1 MALDTTDTTDAT
13 DTTRLGLLRAAFS
26 SITRE
31 MATDLRR
38 AAFSSIVRE
47 ARDYSVAL
55 TDARGEVIDQAE
67 CIPIM
72 TAGISYAIRGLAG
85 AVDLTTLTE
94 DDALL
99 MNDPFSG
106 GQHLQDIYLF
116 TPVFA
121 DGELIAFAASVAHH
135 VDIGGGSPGLNATA
149 TEIYQ
154 EGLRL
159 PLSRFSVSRDWGP
172 GGFVQEIIRANVRV
186 PELVIGDLNA
196 QFAANRTATTR
207 LLEATRR
214 FGTAD
219 CLAAMDALKDYAE
232 RRTRAALS
240 RIPDGVYESVQTLD
254 GSAWDS
260 GSVEVRVRITLE
272 GDRVHLDF
280 TGTGDQ
286 ITGNVN
292 CPFAS
297 TVSAAVSA
305 IRCLLDEPDLPFNE
319 GCNRPV
325 TVHAPYGSILNPR
338 PPAAVRSRLTPAS
351 RVFNAV
357 IQALGAQVPER
368 AAATGFDTTT
378 AVTVSHLDRSDSSYQ
393 VVLEI
398 LGGGWGGCDAH
409 DGADALDNPVSN
421 CANAPVEA
429 LESDYSH
436 FQIVEYALHEGSG
449 GTGKQRGGL
458 GIRRTY
464 QALADDVDIAGY
476 ADRHHEGAPGL
487 HGAGPGGTGAF
498 TVTRTDGSV
507 EQLPVVFHQKL
518 HRGDRITVVTGGGG
532 GVGDPARRHPDAVAA
547 DTRDELSRP

>member
-1 MALDTTDTTDAT
+1 MALDPS
-13 DTTRLGLLRAAFS
+13 RLGLIQAAYS
-26 SITRE
+26 SLTRE

-72 TAGISYAIRGLAG
+72 TAGISFALRGLTE
-85 AVDLTTLTE
+85 AVDPATLTE

-116 TPVFA
+116 TPVFL
-121 DGELIAFAASVAHH
+121 DGRLAAFAASVAHH

-159 PLSRFSVSRDWGP
+159 PLSRFSVSRDWGR
-172 GGFVQEIIRANVRV
+172 GGFAEEMVRANVRV

-196 QFAANRTATTR
+196 QFAANRTAATR
-207 LLEATRR
+207 LAEAAER
-214 FGTAD
+214 FTTAD
-219 CLAAMDALKDYAE
+219 CLAAMEELKDYAE
-232 RRTRAALS
+232 RRTRSALG
-240 RIPDGVYESVQTLD
+240 RVPDGVYESVQSLD
-254 GSAWDS
+254 AAPWGGTTA
-260 GSVEVRVRITLE
+260 EVRARITVS
-272 GDRVHLDF
+272 GDELHIDF
-280 TGTGDQ
+280 TGTDGQ
-286 ITGNVN
+286 IEGNVN

-297 TVSAAVSA
+297 TVSSA
-305 IRCLLDEPDLPFNE
+305 ISAVRCLLDEPDIPFNE
-319 GCNRPV
+319 GCNRPI
-325 TVHAPYGSILNPR
+325 TVHAPLGSILNPR

-357 IQALGAQVPER
+357 IEALGPQVPER

-378 AVTVSHLDRSDSSYQ
+378 AFTVSHLERATGTYQ

-398 LGGGWGGCDAH
+398 LGGGWGACAAH

-421 CANAPVEA
+421 CANSPVEA
-429 LESDYSH
+429 LESEYSH
-436 FQIVEYALHEGSG
+436 FRVVEYALHEDSG
-449 GTGKQRGGL
+449 GAGRHRGGT

-464 QALADDVDIAGY
+464 EAVADGVDIAGY
-476 ADRHHEGAPGL
+476 ADRHRSGAPGAD
-487 HGAGPGGTGAF
+487 GGEAGGTGAF
-498 TVTRTDGSV
+498 TVTRADGGV
-507 EQLPVVFHQKL
+507 EQLPVVFHEKL
-518 HRGDRITVVTGGGG
+518 RAGDRISVVTGGGG
-532 GVGDPARRHPDAVAA
+532 GHGSPAERGARSAERDRHDGIA
-547 DTRDELSRP
+547 T

>member
-1 MALDTTDTTDAT
+1 MPLDTA
-13 DTTRLGLLRAAFS
+13 RLGLIRAALS

-72 TAGISYAIRGLAG
+72 TAGISFAIRGLAD
-85 AVDLTTLTE
+85 AVDLSTLTE

-99 MNDPFSG
+99 MNDPFNG

-116 TPVFA
+116 TPVFT
-121 DGELIAFAASVAHH
+121 DGRLVAFAASVAHH

-159 PLSRFSVSRDWGP
+159 PLSRFSVSRDWGR
-172 GGFVQEIIRANVRV
+172 GGFVEEMVRANVRV
-186 PELVIGDLNA
+186 PDLVVGDLNA
-196 QFAANRTATTR
+196 QFAANRTAATR
-207 LLEATRR
+207 LKEAAVR

-219 CLAAMDALKDYAE
+219 CLTAMDELKDYSE
-232 RRTRAALS
+232 RRTRAALG

-254 GSAWDS
+254 GAPWDA
-260 GSVEVRVRITLE
+260 GTVDIRVRVTVAGEEI
-272 GDRVHLDF
+272 HLDF
-280 TGTGDQ
+280 TGSGDQ
-286 ITGNVN
+286 IDGNVN
-292 CPFAS
+292 CPLAS
-297 TVSAAVSA
+297 TVSSAISA
-305 IRCLLDEPDLPFNE
+305 IRCLLDEPDIPFNE
-319 GCNRPV
+319 GCNRPI
-325 TVHAPYGSILNPR
+325 TVHAPFGSILNPR
-338 PPAAVRSRLTPAS
+338 SPAAVRSRLTPAS
-351 RVFNAV
+351 RVFNAI
-357 IQALGAQVPER
+357 IQALGRQVPQR

-378 AVTVSHLDRSDSSYQ
+378 AFTVSHLDRDTSNYQ

-398 LGGGWGGCDAH
+398 LGGGWGACAAH
-409 DGADALDNPVSN
+409 DGADALDNPISN

-436 FQIVEYALHEGSG
+436 FRVVEYALHEHSG
-449 GTGKQRGGL
+449 GAGEHRGGL

-464 QALADDVDIAGY
+464 EAVADGVDIAGY
-476 ADRHHEGAPGL
+476 ADRHRTGAPGL
-487 HGAGPGGTGAF
+487 DGAGSGRPGSF
-498 TVTRTDGSV
+498 TITRADGSV
-507 EQLPVVFHQKL
+507 EQLPVVFHEKL
-518 HRGDRITVVTGGGG
+518 GAGDRISVVTGGGG
-532 GVGDPARRHPDAVAA
+532 GHGEPSDRAA
-547 DTRDELSRP
+547 HRLEADHRDGLAPTPSA

>member
-1 MALDTTDTTDAT
+1 MAFDAG
-13 DTTRLGLLRAAFS
+13 RLGLIQAAYS

-72 TAGISYAIRGLAG
+72 TAGISFALRGLAE
-85 AVDLTTLTE
+85 AVDLATLTE

-99 MNDPFSG
+99 MNDPFNG

-116 TPVFA
+116 TPVFL
-121 DGELIAFAASVAHH
+121 DGALAAFAASVAHH

-149 TEIYQ
+149 TEVYQ

-159 PLSRFSVSRDWGP
+159 PLSRFSVSRDWGR
-172 GGFVQEIIRANVRV
+172 GGFVEETVRANVRV

-196 QFAANRTATTR
+196 QFAANRTAATR
-207 LLEATRR
+207 LAEAAAR
-214 FGTAD
+214 FTTAD
-219 CLAAMDALKDYAE
+219 CLTAMDELKDYAE

-240 RIPDGVYESVQTLD
+240 RIPDGVYESTQTLD
-254 GSAWDS
+254 AGPWD
-260 GSVEVRVRITLE
+260 GGTAEVRARVTVS
-272 GDRVHLDF
+272 GDALHLDF
-280 TGTGDQ
+280 SGTGDQ
-286 ITGNVN
+286 IEGNVN
-292 CPFAS
+292 CPLAS
-297 TVSAAVSA
+297 TVSAAISA
-305 IRCLLDEPDLPFNE
+305 VRCLLDEPDIPFNE
-319 GCNRPV
+319 GCNRPI
-325 TVHAPYGSILNPR
+325 TVHAPLGSVLNPR

-357 IQALGAQVPER
+357 IQALGAEVPER

-378 AVTVSHLDRSDSSYQ
+378 AFTVSHLERATGDYQ

-398 LGGGWGGCDAH
+398 LGGGWGACAEH
-409 DGADALDNPVSN
+409 DGADALDNPISN

-436 FQIVEYALHEGSG
+436 FRVVEYALHEDSG
-449 GTGKQRGGL
+449 GNGRHRGGT

-464 QALADDVDIAGY
+464 EALADGVDIAGY
-476 ADRHHEGAPGL
+476 ADRHRSGAPGL
-487 HGAGPGGTGAF
+487 DGADAGGTGAF
-498 TVTRTDGSV
+498 TVTRAGGAV
-507 EQLPVVFHQKL
+507 EQLPVVFHERL
-518 HRGDRITVVTGGGG
+518 RAGDRVTVVTGGGG
-532 GVGDPARRHPDAVAA
+532 GHGPPAQRDPQSAANDRRDGIAS
-547 DTRDELSRP
+547 T